1 MRKET
6 FHTSLQLEGCY
17 VYPHLHM
24 SDITTAPDARC
35 VALTPKRALSDTNL
49 AAGPLEW
56 CEAALSYMKDQDN
69 QMAIRKAIGKYTS
82 DKIALRKKVMDIS
95 NLDKPVKGRNIV
107 LFVTDNRP
115 SRIAFQFMIG
125 MLAGATT
132 PADTLHI
139 MCSVNTQGR
148 LDAAKEMM
156 KTFDDPMLRFMTVRR
171 DVEVRGIDTLTEQM
185 YKYTEERH
193 ADLVVIGS
201 DIQRETA
208 SANEI
213 LQQASA
219 SSGTSSLGSVTLTA
233 VKHLLRP
240 VLIVKSTNRCI
251 ISRQNGVSENLKVVL
266 QVEPTVQTT
275 VRYLGSWLGGAGRQ
289 DHVLLAKPNGVDKE
303 GFENMSTRMM
313 LTHFAD
319 VVHKHKLTVGK
330 RPLEGAFQVCLPDL
344 AHRERAHIIAV
355 QAPRTRNMSHEMREM
370 IRSSPCAILI
380 NKTKEATPIELL
392 E

>member
-1 MRKET
+1 
-6 FHTSLQLEGCY
+6 
-17 VYPHLHM
+17 M

-56 CEAALSYMKDQDN
+56 CEAALSYMKEQDN

-107 LFVTDNRP
+107 LFVTDNKP
-115 SRIAFQFMIG
+115 SRIAFQFIIG

-148 LDAAKEMM
+148 LEAAKEMM
-156 KTFDDPMLRFMTVRR
+156 KTFDDPMLRFMTVKK

-208 SANEI
+208 STAEI
-213 LQQASA
+213 LQQSSA
-219 SSGTSSLGSVTLTA
+219 GGTSSLGSVTLTA

-240 VLIVKSTNRCI
+240 VLIVKSTKRCT
-251 ISRQNGVSENLKVVL
+251 ISRQNGVSENLRVVL

-275 VRYLGSWLGGAGRQ
+275 VRYLGGWLGGAARQ
-289 DHVLLAKPNGVDKE
+289 NHVLLAKPNGVDKE